1 LFGVLTGK
9 KYIMKKILL
18 LFLAVSAIH
27 LQVLAQTPAPT
38 EKNDQQAKKA
48 LDKVRKKYDGY
59 KTLEA
64 TFSLVI
70 ELPGQQKEVQK
81 GNVGQEGDKFR
92 LEMDQQIIV
101 NDTKTT
107 WVYLKKNNEV
117 QINNSEK
124 GGGEND
130 FLTPKELLSRYQKG
144 DFLYAIVDK
153 KNIGGKVITQIE
165 FKPKDKKSDYS
176 KLRVSLDEKLSTIE
190 EVKAFAKDGS
200 HYTFTINKLTP
211 NKKFAATYFTFD
223 TKKYPGIKVE
233 DLRM

>member
-1 LFGVLTGK
+1 
-9 KYIMKKILL
+9 MKKI
-18 LFLAVSAIH
+18 FLSLMTIAAVCAQI
-27 LQVLAQTPAPT
+27 LAQSPAPA

-48 LDKVRKKYDGY
+48 LDKVRKKYEGY
-59 KTLEA
+59 KTMEA
-64 TFSLVI
+64 AFSLAI

-81 GNVGQEGDKFR
+81 GLIGQEGDKFR

-117 QINNSEK
+117 QINNSGK
-124 GGGEND
+124 RGEDSD
-130 FLTPKELLSRYQKG
+130 FMTPKELLSRYQKG
-144 DFLYAIVDK
+144 DFIYAIVDK
-153 KNIGGKVITQIE
+153 TSIGGKVLTQIE

-176 KLRVSLDEKLSTIE
+176 KLRVSLDEKLGNIE

-200 HYTFTINKLTP
+200 RYTFTINKLTP
-211 NKKFAATYFTFD
+211 NKKFTSSYFTFD
-223 TKKYPGIKVE
+223 VKKYPGVRVE